1 MSEDKAELRR
11 EMRAI
16 RASIEDH
23 HQRSRHLCD
32 AIIRRIDEVGREVE
46 PRRPLV
52 VLAFF
57 GVASEPDTS
66 SLLNQ
71 LYDHGHVVALPRVT
85 DLDLSAVEWT
95 PDSPMPLGDF
105 GIPSPIGEHVEAA
118 TIDVAIVP
126 GLAFTPDGH
135 RLGQGGGF
143 YDRLLPALR
152 ADCLTIGVCFAEQL
166 IDHVPTEPHDRTL
179 DTVVTDRMSE

>member
-16 RASIEDH
+16 RAGVADH
-23 HQRSRHLCD
+23 HLRSKRLCE
-32 AIIRRIDEVGREVE
+32 AIIRRLDEVARDVE

-52 VLAFF
+52 VLAFC
-57 GVASEPDTS
+57 GVGSEPDTS
-66 SLLNQ
+66 SLLHQ
-71 LYDHGHVVALPRVT
+71 LYDHGHVVALPRVG

-95 PDSPMPLGDF
+95 PDSPMPIGDF

-118 TIDVAIVP
+118 TIDVAVVP
-126 GLAFTPDGH
+126 GLAFTRDGH

-143 YDRLLPALR
+143 YDRYLPALR
-152 ADCLTIGVCFAEQL
+152 ADCLTIGACFAEQL
-166 IDHVPTEPHDRTL
+166 VDHLPIEAHDRTL
-179 DTVVTDRMSE
+179 DVVIADPL